1 VDFTRPIEGVIPGV
15 QGRILGVLVETTS
28 ELNLRTIAGL
38 ADVSV
43 AQASR
48 VLPDLVELGIVE
60 RREAPPSAL
69 FHLVDDH
76 LAAEAL
82 RLLSAGGDRLIEI
95 MGETAGSLPVRP
107 AGVIVFGSFA
117 RGEAEADSD
126 IDAVLV
132 RPDSVDEDD
141 PDWADSVEQWRQ
153 TVRRV
158 SGNVV
163 EVLEVAEAD
172 LATKLRGRQQVWQ
185 DIRRE
190 GIVVTG
196 PSLAALAT
204 HA

>member
-1 VDFTRPIEGVIPGV
+1 M
-15 QGRILGVLVETTS
+15 ETTS

-48 VLPDLVELGIVE
+48 VLPELVELGIVG

-69 FHLVDDH
+69 FHLVEDH
-76 LAAEAL
+76 LATVAL
-82 RLLSAGGDRLIEI
+82 RVLSGAADRLIEI
-95 MGETAGSLPVRP
+95 MGEAAGSLPVRP
-107 AGVIVFGSFA
+107 AGVIVFGSFT
-117 RGEAEADSD
+117 RGEAEATSD
-126 IDAVLV
+126 IDTVLV

-141 PDWADSVEQWRQ
+141 PTWADSVEQWRQ

-158 SGNVV
+158 SGNPV
-163 EVLEVAEAD
+163 EVLEVAEGD
-172 LATKLRGRQQVWQ
+172 IATKLRGRQQLWK

-196 PSLAALAT
+196 PSLATLTAPAR
-204 HA
+204 A